1 MSAYSLFVRG
11 APFVV
16 TPSFAASA
24 EATATPAA
32 ILGVDLAA
40 VAQVRTCVRVVAAAP
55 FLCPYIF
62 SFFCLFFLPFVL
74 TLAYLFYQA
83 KAWQALSFWTT
94 TELSTPI
101 SELVLLLGVFPT
113 HSGLLSFVWSR
124 RAKKS
129 STVMLFLPLNLV
141 AALLSRQLGTRLL
154 GWLGLAGGAFQI
166 MALRAMARKS
176 QRRI

>member
-55 FLCPYIF
+55 FLCP
-62 SFFCLFFLPFVL
+62 FFFPSSVFFFFL
-74 TLAYLFYQA
+74 
-83 KAWQALSFWTT
+83 SC
-94 TELSTPI
+94 
-101 SELVLLLGVFPT
+101 
-113 HSGLLSFVWSR
+113 
-124 RAKKS
+124 
-129 STVMLFLPLNLV
+129 
-141 AALLSRQLGTRLL
+141 
-154 GWLGLAGGAFQI
+154 
-166 MALRAMARKS
+166 
-176 QRRI
+176 